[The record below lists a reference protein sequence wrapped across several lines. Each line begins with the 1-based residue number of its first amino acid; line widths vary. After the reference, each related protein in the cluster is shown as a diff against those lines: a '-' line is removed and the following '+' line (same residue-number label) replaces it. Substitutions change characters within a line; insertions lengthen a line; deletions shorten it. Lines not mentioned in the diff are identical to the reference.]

1 MAKCANCAN
10 DALYVYQVTS
20 TFDIKYCQ
28 YHLPRTLSKKG
39 TTGVSLY
46 KEPVPVVE
54 APKPAKKKAE
64 PVVEVEPEPVVE
76 PEPELP
82 VTEEPV
88 ADGDN

>member
-28 YHLPRTLSKKG
+28 YHLPRTLGKKG

-46 KEPVPVVE
+46 E

-64 PVVEVEPEPVVE
+64 PEVEAEPVVE
-76 PEPELP
+76 PP
-82 VTEEPV
+82 VAEEPV

>member
-28 YHLPRTLSKKG
+28 YHLPRTLGKKG

-46 KEPVPVVE
+46 KEPVVVPEPVVE
-54 APKPAKKKAE
+54 APKPSKKKAE
-64 PVVEVEPEPVVE
+64 PVVEVEPEVE
-76 PEPELP
+76 AP

-88 ADGDN
+88 ADGDS

>member
-20 TFDIKYCQ
+20 SFDIKYCQ
-28 YHLPRTLSKKG
+28 YHLPRTLSKQG

-46 KEPVPVVE
+46 KETVVVPEVIVE
-54 APKPAKKKAE
+54 TPKPSKKKTE
-64 PVVEVEPEPVVE
+64 PVVEVEPEVE
-76 PEPELP
+76 TP

>member
-10 DALYVYQVTS
+10 DALYIYQVTS

-28 YHLPRTLSKKG
+28 YHLPRTLGKKG

-46 KEPVPVVE
+46 EEPVVTSEPVVE
-54 APKPAKKKAE
+54 ASKTPKKKAE
-64 PVVEVEPEPVVE
+64 PEVEA
-76 PEPELP
+76 P